1 MSSRVARPPRAS
13 ARDHGAVSGVRT
25 DRTRPGSAGR
35 PRSTT
40 ASRRSGPTTASGPRP
55 APRPARPE
63 VHRGPWTTA
72 FADVRLAVSH
82 AVGAVAVGLLVCVGL
97 VVLGW
102 ATDASSGTSWWQ
114 AVRLGAD
121 VWLLAHL
128 GELAVVSEVLSSTS
142 PADPPTLVPGT
153 VSLAPLGLSLL
164 AAALAWRAGRR
175 TARRCSPV
183 RSLLLC
189 LAVAAVYA
197 AAAWGL
203 AWAVDTEAVA
213 PVPTAS
219 AVGAAVLALLG
230 AGTGVL
236 TVHGGSLTDRLPHVV
251 AVQLRR
257 VVPAAGVA
265 LTAWLLAGAVLLA
278 VGLLLDLPTVAGVH
292 GALAPGAVGGLLL
305 LLGQVAYLPGA
316 TVWSGAVLAG
326 PGTRFSDGVVT
337 LSGSTVVDVPAV
349 PLLAALPTPGPFP
362 LWAYLGPLL
371 VVLAGALAGWHTHR
385 HPSSRGATLTD
396 RLADAVAVAALV
408 GIVVAALVRLSSGA
422 LGPWAP
428 LGPDLLLVV
437 AAVTAEVLVGGLL
450 VGAALHLLSGRPI
463 GRRRSDLRRA
473 GVAGAAGVR
482 AAGARAV
489 GAISSRER

>member
-1 MSSRVARPPRAS
+1 M
-13 ARDHGAVSGVRT
+13 SGVRT
-25 DRTRPGSAGR
+25 DRTRPGAGGR
-35 PRSTT
+35 PRGTGP
-40 ASRRSGPTTASGPRP
+40 SRRGGSGSSVAPPARP
-55 APRPARPE
+55 APRPTPPGGRRRP
-63 VHRGPWTTA
+63 WAAA
-72 FADVRLAVSH
+72 FADLRLAVSH
-82 AVGAVAVGLLVCVGL
+82 AVGAVAVGLLACVGL

-102 ATDASSGTSWWQ
+102 ATEASSGTSWWQ

-121 VWLLAHL
+121 LWLLAHL
-128 GELAVVSEVLSSTS
+128 GELAVVSEVVSSTS
-142 PADPPTLVPGT
+142 PADPATLVPGT
-153 VSLAPLGLSLL
+153 VSLAPLGLSLV
-164 AAALAWRAGRR
+164 AATLAWRAGRR
-175 TARRCSPV
+175 TARRCTPV

-197 AAAWGL
+197 GAAWGL
-203 AWAVDTEAVA
+203 AWAVDTAVLA
-213 PVPTAS
+213 PVPSAC

-230 AGTGVL
+230 SAAGVL
-236 TVHGGSLTDRLPHVV
+236 SVHGGSLTDRLPHVV

-257 VVPAAGVA
+257 VLPAAGVA
-265 LTAWLLAGAVLLA
+265 LAVWLLAGAVLLA
-278 VGLLLDLPTVAGVH
+278 VGLLLDLPTAAGVH

-305 LLGQVAYLPGA
+305 LLAQVAYLPGA
-316 TVWSGAVLAG
+316 TVWSGSVLAG

-349 PLLAALPTPGPFP
+349 PLLAALPVPGPFP

-385 HPSSRGATLTD
+385 DPSSRGATLTD

-408 GIVVAALVRLSSGA
+408 GIAVAGLVRVSSGA

-473 GVAGAAGVR
+473 GAAGAAGVR

-489 GAISSRER
+489 GSISSRGR